1 MIILFILLFLFGLLM
16 IFRPATVWFLLES
29 WKSNDATEP
38 SDLYILSTRFGGI
51 LCTLAGAGGV
61 IALFIRDTLS

>member
-1 MIILFILLFLFGLLM
+1 MIILCILLFLFGLLM
-16 IFRPATVWFLLES
+16 ILRPTIIWFLLES

-38 SDLYILSTRFGGI
+38 SDMYIISTRFGGI

-61 IALFIRDTLS
+61 IALFILDTYS